1 MSRGTRDPH
10 DPEASGGLVRRLM
23 PWERDFSQIANSWLR
38 DSSLSFVSRG
48 ILAFL
53 FTHEPGYKITLK
65 ALAELTPKAGK
76 GEGIDGIRA
85 AVNELEKANYLRR
98 RPTSK
103 GGQFSADLWELVDPT
118 GLADPALFGDV
129 DLVDKS
135 RFRRVGSGNAGGHR
149 VGSANAYRVG
159 SANDIKNT
167 IKNTRATPAA
177 ASPSASPDLW
187 KTTLTSEPCSKPRGH
202 TWPSLRAA
210 HAEASLSGGLVTCLN
225 ACGVQVSVMRMDAA
239 ASGAL
244 T

>member
-1 MSRGTRDPH
+1 MSKRDRH
-10 DPEASGGLVRRLM
+10 DPEATGGLVRRLM

-38 DSSLSFVSRG
+38 DPNLSFRARG

-53 FTHEPGYKITLK
+53 FTHEPGYRITLK
-65 ALAELTPKAGK
+65 ALVELTPTAGS
-76 GEGIDGIRA
+76 GEGLAGIRT

-98 RPTSK
+98 RPTSR
-103 GGQFSADLWELVDPT
+103 GGQFTADLWELVDPT

-135 RFRRVGSGNAGGHR
+135 RFRRVHSPNAAASR
-149 VGSANAYRVG
+149 VHSPNAVRVHSAH
-159 SANDIKNT
+159 DIKNT

-187 KTTLTSEPCSKPRGH
+187 KTSLTSEPCSKPRGH
-202 TWPSLRAA
+202 SWPSLRAA
-210 HAEASLSGGLVTCLN
+210 HAEAALSGGLVTCLN

-239 ASGAL
+239 AAGAL